1 MVYDI
6 ASEEAIRVHIAERWV
21 QVIPVPQTSIKSL
34 ERYFKS
40 CTLQSYIYWENK
52 FYLLFTMIPLLFTKD
67 KILADYIRK
76 YSAILLYLPQLRDKI
91 ITVRICIWSLNGLNK
106 YFNQSHTI
114 LMMRLF

>member
-40 CTLQSYIYWENK
+40 CKVKIYIYRENK
-52 FYLLFTMIPLLFTKD
+52 FYLLFSMIPLLFTKD
-67 KILADYIRK
+67 KILTDYSRK
-76 YSAILLYLPQLRDKI
+76 
-91 ITVRICIWSLNGLNK
+91 
-106 YFNQSHTI
+106 
-114 LMMRLF
+114 